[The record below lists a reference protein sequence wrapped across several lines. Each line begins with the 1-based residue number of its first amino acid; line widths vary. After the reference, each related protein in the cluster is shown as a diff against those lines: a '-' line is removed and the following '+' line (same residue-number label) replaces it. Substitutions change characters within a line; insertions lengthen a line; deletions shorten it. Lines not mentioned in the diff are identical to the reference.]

1 MRGNRVFLMVFV
13 VGMMA
18 MMLFLSPTSRVSASD
33 DCGCGQVVG
42 AEKNKIVAD
51 LLKSDAFKAK
61 KHELLKQGYKWN
73 GVDGAEVDKNG
84 NNEILIAIPL
94 LNADR
99 EEVFLIYVY
108 GQFFVVAK
116 PN

>member
-1 MRGNRVFLMVFV
+1 MKGSRALLMVFV

-18 MMLFLSPTSRVSASD
+18 MVLVLSPIGRVSAND

-61 KHELLKQGYKWN
+61 KQELLKQGYKWN

-108 GQFFVVAK
+108 GQFYVVAK

>member
-1 MRGNRVFLMVFV
+1 MKGSRTYLMLFF

-18 MMLFLSPTSRVSASD
+18 LVLFLSPSNLVSASD
-33 DCGCGQVVG
+33 DCGCGHVAG

-61 KHELLKQGYKWN
+61 KQELLEQGYMWN
-73 GVDGAEVDKNG
+73 GVNGAEVDRNPNG
-84 NNEILIAIPL
+84 EILIAIPL
-94 LNADR
+94 LNEHR

-108 GQFFVVAK
+108 GQFYVMPK